1 MKCFFIFTFF
11 SIVCVC
17 VCVCVSHSVMSESE
31 YLLNLN
37 IFFKVYLKENE
48 HLCNVEIKTST
59 KIISNVI

>member
-1 MKCFFIFTFF
+1 MFFHLYFLFN
-11 SIVCVC
+11 CLC
-17 VCVCVSHSVMSESE
+17 MCVCVSHSVSSESE